1 MWPESSEVRLLKN
14 NATEDYQN
22 MTYLIQQYI
31 AKIAQLSFAKVK
43 DGLIFI
49 IFKIHFWFVMIGYSE
64 SLKFQNTRLGKF
76 SYMLVER
83 FYVIQIL
90 LHINILLIILPHAEK
105 TVFYTGAYN
114 SRIQLKT

>member
-49 IFKIHFWFVMIGYSE
+49 IFKIQFWFVMIGYSE
-64 SLKFQNTRLGKF
+64 SLKFQNTKLAKF
-76 SYMLVER
+76 SFMLVER

-90 LHINILLIILPHAEK
+90 LHIIFPLYYI
-105 TVFYTGAYN
+105 
-114 SRIQLKT
+114 